1 MGRSRADRQSR
12 NSEKSSSPML
22 WGTVALGL
30 TVEGNLRGVSK
41 VPFYLMSQLQ
51 GTSNSALWLPTIT
64 MLPNKANAL

>member
-1 MGRSRADRQSR
+1 
-12 NSEKSSSPML
+12 ML

-41 VPFYLMSQLQ
+41 VPFYLMNQLQ
-51 GTSNSALWLPTIT
+51 GISNSALWLPTLT